1 MLTSLY
7 IKNFILIDQLN
18 LSFNDGFSVFT
29 GETGAGKSIFID
41 AIGILCGDRLTAS
54 MVKNGSDK
62 AVIEGTFE
70 VDERLAA
77 LLREAGYDD
86 DTLIV
91 TREITREGKSI
102 TRVNQRSATVGFVRS
117 CLSPFIDIHCQRDSQ
132 YLLNDKH
139 HLGLLDRYS
148 QDEKELNEL
157 NRLYKEYR
165 TKKDRYDDL
174 TNNEFSEVQLE
185 MLRYQLK
192 EISSLEPKPGEIE
205 AIEETLKIA
214 RQKEKLQNTVEEIR
228 ELFAG
233 DDGILSGLYS
243 FNRLADRLNDF
254 APISENVSNII
265 NSYYAINED
274 YETMMDYLQKDN
286 YSLEDID
293 ALNSRLYDLQ
303 RIRRKY
309 NLSIEGLLARKQEIQ
324 QQLKEA
330 ENRDDILRELKK
342 ETDKAF
348 EEYRKW
354 AVKVSEIRRQKSLL
368 LERDILAQL
377 KDLNLEKARFKVA
390 FSESKPSSLGIDTVS
405 FLISMNPGQP
415 LKPLQDVASG
425 GELSRLMLG
434 LKTVF
439 ARLNGTRLIIF
450 DEIDTGV
457 SGYVAFNIGVKMH
470 EISKSIQTFC
480 VTHLA
485 MVASHGDHHYRI
497 SKSQKDDDTVT
508 EVQELDEFARIS
520 ELAVLSSSNT
530 SETALAASR
539 ELLIKARESHHE
551 GN

>member
-368 LERDILAQL
+368 LEKDILAQL
-377 KDLNLEKARFKVA
+377 KDLNLEKARFKVT

-450 DEIDTGV
+450 D
-457 SGYVAFNIGVKMH
+457 
-470 EISKSIQTFC
+470 
-480 VTHLA
+480 
-485 MVASHGDHHYRI
+485 
-497 SKSQKDDDTVT
+497 
-508 EVQELDEFARIS
+508 
-520 ELAVLSSSNT
+520 
-530 SETALAASR
+530 
-539 ELLIKARESHHE
+539 
-551 GN
+551 